1 VLRISV
7 EPGDKLLTLR
17 FEGKIVGPW
26 VEECSRVWQ
35 KIQTAPVS
43 QKVLLDLRGVTFV
56 DDRGIELLREIHK
69 KSDAEVVSDSPLT
82 EYFCERIMRKNG
94 AGETG
99 GD

>member
-1 VLRISV
+1 M
-7 EPGDKLLTLR
+7 
-17 FEGKIVGPW
+17 
-26 VEECSRVWQ
+26 EECSRVWRN
-35 KIQTAPVS
+35 IQTEPVS
-43 QKVLLDLRGVTFV
+43 HRVLLDLRGVTFV

-94 AGETG
+94 ARGAE